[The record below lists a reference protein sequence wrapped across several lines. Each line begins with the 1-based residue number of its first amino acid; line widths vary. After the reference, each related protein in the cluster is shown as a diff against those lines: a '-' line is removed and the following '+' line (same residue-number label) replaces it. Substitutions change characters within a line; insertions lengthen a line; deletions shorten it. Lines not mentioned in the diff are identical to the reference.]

1 MNDSMSVLLAS
12 TLLAMGGVG
21 LYLYK
26 ASNDYEDNYVE
37 DDNKGLF
44 NGFGKGDDND
54 DDEHDDD
61 EHDDE
66 LSTIS
71 DDLSLSD
78 EEESIEKPMKK
89 RTNNKT
95 NNKTKRNRKS
105 GGTSKRKY

>member
-26 ASNDYEDNYVE
+26 ASNDDDSNDYEDNYVE
-37 DDNKGLF
+37 HDQEGLF
-44 NGFGKGDDND
+44 DRFWKGGDDD
-54 DDEHDDD
+54 DDEDD
-61 EHDDE
+61 DDE

-78 EEESIEKPMKK
+78 DEESIEKPKKK
-89 RTNNKT
+89 RT

>member
-1 MNDSMSVLLAS
+1 MNDSMSLLLAS

-26 ASNDYEDNYVE
+26 ASNDDDSNDYEDNYVE
-37 DDNKGLF
+37 NDNEGLF
-44 NGFGKGDDND
+44 DRFWKGGD
-54 DDEHDDD
+54 DDEDD
-61 EHDDE
+61 EDDDE

-78 EEESIEKPMKK
+78 DEESIEKPKKK
-89 RTNNKT
+89 RT

-105 GGTSKRKY
+105 GGSSKRKY

>member
-26 ASNDYEDNYVE
+26 ASNDDDSNDYEDNYVE
-37 DDNKGLF
+37 HDQEGLF
-44 NGFGKGDDND
+44 DRFWKGGDD
-54 DDEHDDD
+54 
-61 EHDDE
+61 DDE

-78 EEESIEKPMKK
+78 DEESIEKPKKK
-89 RTNNKT
+89 RT

>member
-26 ASNDYEDNYVE
+26 ASNDDDSNDYEDNYVE
-37 DDNKGLF
+37 HDQEGLF
-44 NGFGKGDDND
+44 DRFWKGGDDD
-54 DDEHDDD
+54 DDEDDD
-61 EHDDE
+61 DDDE

-78 EEESIEKPMKK
+78 DEESIEKPKKK
-89 RTNNKT
+89 RT

>member
-26 ASNDYEDNYVE
+26 ASNDDDSNDYEDNYVE
-37 DDNKGLF
+37 NDNEGLF
-44 NGFGKGDDND
+44 ERFWKGGDDD
-54 DDEHDDD
+54 DDED
-61 EHDDE
+61 DDE

-78 EEESIEKPMKK
+78 DEESIEKPKKK
-89 RTNNKT
+89 RT

>member
-26 ASNDYEDNYVE
+26 ASNDDDSNDYEDNYVE
-37 DDNKGLF
+37 HDQEGLF
-44 NGFGKGDDND
+44 DRFWKGGDDD
-54 DDEHDDD
+54 DDEDDDD
-61 EHDDE
+61 ER
-66 LSTIS
+66 STIS

-78 EEESIEKPMKK
+78 DEESIEKTKKK
-89 RTNNKT
+89 RT

>member
-26 ASNDYEDNYVE
+26 ASNDDDSNDYEDNYVE
-37 DDNKGLF
+37 HDQEGLF
-44 NGFGKGDDND
+44 DRFWKGGDDD
-54 DDEHDDD
+54 DDDDD
-61 EHDDE
+61 DDDE

-78 EEESIEKPMKK
+78 DEESIEKPKKK
-89 RTNNKT
+89 RT

>member
-26 ASNDYEDNYVE
+26 ASNDDDSNDYEDNYVE
-37 DDNKGLF
+37 HDQEGLF
-44 NGFGKGDDND
+44 DRFWKGGD
-54 DDEHDDD
+54 DDEDD
-61 EHDDE
+61 EDDDE

-78 EEESIEKPMKK
+78 DEESIEKPKKK
-89 RTNNKT
+89 RT

>member
-26 ASNDYEDNYVE
+26 ASNDDDSNDYEDNYVE
-37 DDNKGLF
+37 NDNEGLF
-44 NGFGKGDDND
+44 DRFWKGGD
-54 DDEHDDD
+54 DDEDD
-61 EHDDE
+61 EDDEDEE

-78 EEESIEKPMKK
+78 DEESIEKPKKK
-89 RTNNKT
+89 RT